1 MKSQKAVKADSKN
14 VFASSK
20 PVAHGVGRRKR
31 AVARVWLRR
40 GGTGAVMVNGRA
52 YGDYF
57 DTEVARLEAYQAMN
71 TVSFAKDFD
80 VEVNVCGGGLR
91 GQAGAV
97 KLGIARALL
106 QFDDALRPTLRQS
119 GLLTVDDRQVER
131 KKYGKKKARRS
142 FQFVKR

>member
-1 MKSQKAVKADSKN
+1 MKSQKAVKTDLKS
-14 VFASSK
+14 VVASGK
-20 PVAHGVGRRKR
+20 PVAHAVGRRKR

-40 GGTGAVMVNGRA
+40 GGTGAVTVNGRA

-71 TVSFAKDFD
+71 TVSSAKHFD
-80 VEVNVCGGGLR
+80 VDVNVYGGGLR

-106 QFDDALRPTLRQS
+106 EFDQALRPLLREH